1 MNVREILM
9 NAFATEHL
17 HVTAFLNTNLPNMFT
32 GDIPDYN
39 TLLSLYDL
47 TTLLN
52 SSDNF
57 NNYH

>member
-1 MNVREILM
+1 MNVREIFM
-9 NAFATEHL
+9 NAFATERL
-17 HVTAFLNTNLPNMFT
+17 HVTAFLNTDLPNMFT

-57 NNYH
+57 LKI